1 MLDPVYTGPDK
12 NLPWS
17 AFRLHGTGG
26 TVQVL
31 GRQTVLQSVTEFVR
45 LRVNGLYA
53 HKWKKI
59 RPFQN
64 LYKHLQTGS

>member
-17 AFRLHGTGG
+17 AFRLHGTRGN
-26 TVQVL
+26 VEVL
-31 GRQTVLQSVTEFVR
+31 GRQTVLQYATEFVR

-53 HKWKKI
+53 QK
-59 RPFQN
+59 
-64 LYKHLQTGS
+64 

>member
-12 NLPWS
+12 KLPWP
-17 AFRLHGTGG
+17 AFRLYGTRG

-31 GRQTVLQSVTEFVR
+31 GRQKVLQSVTEFVR

-53 HKWKKI
+53 HKKQI
-59 RPFQN
+59 RSFKN
-64 LYKHLQTGS
+64 LYKHLQTES